1 MSKIKITQIKS
12 PIGRNKTQRDTL
24 IGLGLNKI
32 NRTKEYENT
41 PSILGMIEKIKHL
54 VKVEKVG

>member
-12 PIGRNKTQRDTL
+12 PIGRQSGQRKIL

-32 NRTKEYENT
+32 SRVKELDDI
-41 PSILGMIEKIKHL
+41 PSVRGAIEKVKHLLKIEKI
-54 VKVEKVG
+54 